1 VEDLS
6 PASAGLFSFGRPLYC
21 HGVTTLSNSKIDEF
35 LAFAHRLAD
44 AAAPITLAHFR
55 TKLDVANKF
64 ETGFDP
70 VTLADKGAESA
81 ISALIQSTYPEHGV
95 YGEEHGMRE
104 SANGLT
110 WVIDPIDGTRS
121 FISGSPLWGT
131 LIALS
136 DESGPIIGM
145 LDQPFIGERFFG
157 VLNGARKESFYRRGG
172 NTTSLKTRACA
183 ELAEATLST
192 TTPEMFEAPDKA
204 RAFRALQSRARLQR
218 YGGDCYQYA
227 QVAMGFLD
235 LVVEAGLKPYD
246 IHALIPIIAGAGG
259 IVTAWTGRTANEG
272 GDIIAAGD
280 ARAHEA
286 ALEAMQSSLA

>member
-1 VEDLS
+1 MVL
-6 PASAGLFSFGRPLYC
+6 
-21 HGVTTLSNSKIDEF
+21 LSNSQIDEY

-44 AAAPITLAHFR
+44 AAAPITLSHFR

-64 ETGFDP
+64 DVGFDP
-70 VTLADKGAESA
+70 VTLADQGAESA
-81 ISALIQSTYPEHGV
+81 VSALIEDTYPEHGV
-95 YGEEHGMRE
+95 YGEEHGKRA

-136 DESGPIIGM
+136 SEKGPVIGI

-157 VLNGARKESFYRRGG
+157 VLNGARRESFYRRGG
-172 NTTSLKTRACA
+172 KTMPMKTRACTG
-183 ELAEATLST
+183 LGEATLST
-192 TTPEMFEAPDKA
+192 TSPEMFGTPEKA
-204 RAFRALQSRARLQR
+204 RTFSALQSRVRLMR
-218 YGGDCYQYA
+218 FGGDCYQYA

-246 IHALIPIIAGAGG
+246 IHALIPIIEGAGG
-259 IVTAWTGRTANEG
+259 IVTNWDGGSANEG
-272 GDIIAAGD
+272 GDIVAAGD
-280 ARAHEA
+280 AHAHAA
-286 ALEAMQSSLA
+286 ALKTMQSLG

>member
-1 VEDLS
+1 M
-6 PASAGLFSFGRPLYC
+6 AA
-21 HGVTTLSNSKIDEF
+21 LSNSEIDEY

-44 AAAPITLAHFR
+44 AAAPITLGHFR
-55 TKLDVANKF
+55 TKIDVHNKL
-64 ETGFDP
+64 EAGFDP

-81 ISALIQSTYPEHGV
+81 ISALIESTYPQHGV
-95 YGEEHGMRE
+95 HGEEHGKRA

-121 FISGSPLWGT
+121 FITGSPLWGT

-136 DESGPIIGM
+136 DETGPIIGM

-157 VLNGARKESFYRRGG
+157 VLSGTRRESFYVRDDRK
-172 NTTSLKTRACA
+172 TPLKTRSCTG
-183 ELAEATLST
+183 LAEASLST
-192 TTPEMFEAPDKA
+192 TTIEMFDTPNKA
-204 RAFRALQSRARLQR
+204 RALNALQGEIRLMR

-246 IHALIPIIAGAGG
+246 IHALIPIIEGAGG
-259 IVTAWTGRTANEG
+259 IVTMWDGSPAIEG
-272 GDIIAAGD
+272 GNVIAAGD
-280 ARAHEA
+280 ARAHQA
-286 ALEAMQSSLA
+286 ALKAMQSSLG

>member
-1 VEDLS
+1 
-6 PASAGLFSFGRPLYC
+6 
-21 HGVTTLSNSKIDEF
+21 VTTLSDSKIDEY

-44 AAAPITLAHFR
+44 AAAPITLQHFR

-95 YGEEHGMRE
+95 YGEEHGKRA

-121 FISGSPLWGT
+121 YISGSPLWGT

-136 DESGPIIGM
+136 NEDGPLIGM
-145 LDQPFIGERFFG
+145 LDQPFMGERFFG
-157 VLNGARKESFYRRGG
+157 VLNGARRESFYRRGG
-172 NTTSLKTRACA
+172 KNTPLKTRVCA
-183 ELAEATLST
+183 GLAEAALST
-192 TTPEMFEAPDKA
+192 TSPEMFEAPDKV
-204 RAFRALQSRARLQR
+204 RAFGVLKLRVRLQR

-227 QVAMGFLD
+227 QIAMGFLD

-246 IHALIPIIAGAGG
+246 IHALIPIIEGAGG
-259 IVTAWTGRTANEG
+259 VVTTWDGGSAKEG
-272 GDIIAAGD
+272 GDVVAAGD

-286 ALEAMQSSLA
+286 ALKAIQSSLG